1 MVPEPRGE
9 HNQEEKAMT
18 TEKDPYLDKPEC
30 WLQLD
35 IDDSVRRAL
44 IRHFLAFMGAGE
56 GDFFEGKESIERQAW
71 LLADAVID
79 NVKDEFAEQQYWS
92 EISAEGLTAW
102 LAERLKEEIAEV
114 EKQHDKE
121 VGFVQREDEGESNDR
136 ALSSEGTLPNS
147 VELAAT
153 GGARATPHPDRGRGN
168 HRAAVVG
175 ARPLARAEEEQE
187 QPKGRRP

>member
-79 NVKDEFAEQQYWS
+79 NVKDEFAEQQYW
-92 EISAEGLTAW
+92 
-102 LAERLKEEIAEV
+102 
-114 EKQHDKE
+114 
-121 VGFVQREDEGESNDR
+121 VGNLGRGTDGMAGR
-136 ALSSEGTLPNS
+136 APQ
-147 VELAAT
+147 
-153 GGARATPHPDRGRGN
+153 GGDRGGREATRQGG
-168 HRAAVVG
+168 RV
-175 ARPLARAEEEQE
+175 RPA
-187 QPKGRRP
+187 GRRGRKQ